1 MNEKYVLG
9 HLRNIPNFPKK
20 GIQYKDI
27 NFLFTDAGVIKE
39 LSDELVCRYKNKRIT
54 KIVGVETRGI
64 IMAAILAEKLNAGLV
79 MCRKKGKMP
88 GETKSEKYEK
98 EYGFD
103 EIEIQEN
110 SITKDDVIL
119 IHDDLLATG
128 GSMKAAYNL
137 VQKFSPKDVFM
148 NFIFELKSECPD
160 GRKALPSDID
170 IQSLIV
176 I

>member
-1 MNEKYVLG
+1 
-9 HLRNIPNFPKK
+9 
-20 GIQYKDI
+20 
-27 NFLFTDAGVIKE
+27 
-39 LSDELVCRYKNKRIT
+39 
-54 KIVGVETRGI
+54 
-64 IMAAILAEKLNAGLV
+64 

-148 NFIFELKSECPD
+148 NFKRMS
-160 GRKALPSDID
+160 GRKKSTSKQYRHTKFDRN
-170 IQSLIV
+170 LI
-176 I
+176 

>member
-1 MNEKYVLG
+1 MAVKFTSVKCPECGANLPIEEGRERIFCSYCGTQIIMTNEK
-9 HLRNIPNFPKK
+9 I
-20 GIQYKDI
+20 
-27 NFLFTDAGVIKE
+27 
-39 LSDELVCRYKNKRIT
+39 
-54 KIVGVETRGI
+54 
-64 IMAAILAEKLNAGLV
+64 
-79 MCRKKGKMP
+79 
-88 GETKSEKYEK
+88 ETKSEKYEK

-110 SITKDDVIL
+110 SIAKDDVIL

-160 GRKALPSDID
+160 GRKALPSNID
-170 IQSLIV
+170 VQSLFV

>member
-39 LSDELVCRYKNKRIT
+39 LSDELVCRYKNKGIT

-79 MCRKKGKMP
+79 MCRKKVRCPVKQKAKN
-88 GETKSEKYEK
+88 TKKNMVS
-98 EYGFD
+98 
-103 EIEIQEN
+103 
-110 SITKDDVIL
+110 TK
-119 IHDDLLATG
+119 
-128 GSMKAAYNL
+128 
-137 VQKFSPKDVFM
+137 
-148 NFIFELKSECPD
+148 
-160 GRKALPSDID
+160 
-170 IQSLIV
+170 
-176 I
+176 